1 VQSPCD
7 DQEQVHEVA
16 VVGKDPLMDVEDA
29 YGFPVVSPQAALR
42 FSSGRAAGVELLTW
56 RWASREEMAF
66 EGIELAETLIEG
78 DQY

>member
-1 VQSPCD
+1 VQSPSD

-16 VVGKDPLMDVEDA
+16 VVGKNPLMDVEDA
-29 YGFPVVSPQAALR
+29 HGIPVVSPQAAPR
-42 FSSGRAAGVELLTW
+42 FLSGRAAGVESLMW
-56 RWASREEMAF
+56 WWASREEMAF

>member
-1 VQSPCD
+1 VQSPSD

-16 VVGKDPLMDVEDA
+16 VVGKNPLMDVEDA
-29 YGFPVVSPQAALR
+29 HGIPVVFPRAVPR
-42 FSSGRAAGVELLTW
+42 FLSGRVTGVESLMWW
-56 RWASREEMAF
+56 RASREEMAF